1 MRRPL
6 GCCDPLDAAT
16 GWVRG
21 GNRITTVDKQIDT
34 RYNALN
40 DLKDLGLPD
49 KHEEARCSATVSTA
63 EQY

>member
-1 MRRPL
+1 
-6 GCCDPLDAAT
+6 
-16 GWVRG
+16 VRG
-21 GNRITTVDKQIDT
+21 ENRITTVDKQIDT
-34 RYNALN
+34 PYNTLN